1 MTGVHRIFIEERG
14 EEVSII
20 GARVGGVESV
30 KLTIMLIEQIVSDVI
45 ETGNAPGMRERTNHQ
60 INSRG
65 EENFIEERP
74 EEEDII
80 ICLLYTSI

>member
-1 MTGVHRIFIEERG
+1 MGIRINQGEYTIFTGERG
-14 EEVSII
+14 AEILII

-30 KLTIMLIEQIVSDVI
+30 KLTIMLIEPIVLDVI
-45 ETGNAPGMRERTNHQ
+45 DTGSAPETRERTHHQ

-74 EEEDII
+74 E
-80 ICLLYTSI
+80 